1 MQQVHIIRH
10 QSCMVLKKGTVR
22 NYSVHVHALLTI
34 KPSEMGI
41 RGLTSQL
48 RPLTVRKPPQA
59 FADGTMFID
68 GHSMSHTVAR
78 SGQEGAMYDWRGVG
92 LAMEMTMKSW
102 LQAGWK
108 IEMILFDGLTPREKM
123 GVIDKR
129 VRERIGKAV
138 NSHSL
143 SLAAACA
150 SVCQTTLVNK
160 FPQINCK
167 IAPGE
172 SDDLLASLVWNYA
185 TRHADT
191 PTYLLTGDSD
201 FCAFDFPNNVTLVN
215 PQTYRGQFDSLNL
228 TPQVTRRKGVP
239 PSAYAYITQYARSS
253 GQAVLTNPNYIKY
266 ANEQMETLKSQS
278 IATHAEYMKD
288 EAMMHSYK
296 VLGEDNTFDQA
307 AHRVINSLVASNELY
322 MMMPIMCEPSES
334 EFCFD
339 AGRRWRSLA
348 YEVIAQKE
356 GGSKDM
362 YFTEYGRHE
371 YRTNE
376 RKIPITDGSREQ
388 NDRLEKYKYGSK
400 ESITKEINS
409 WKTKEDFVQA
419 IYNEMDMTTPSG
431 EGPLKYSPEITKN
444 AALAYL
450 NEIVDSVGNKHRKEI
465 YFKNRGKMMS
475 PTALRVYNKF
485 LACVMSLRLLQC
497 AGFKLPVNLELY
509 DMDGA
514 RWAEV
519 VIQTSSPNH
528 KRIDIRNDKPRNNGD
543 TDDLSDQMRTMRID

>member
-1 MQQVHIIRH
+1 
-10 QSCMVLKKGTVR
+10 
-22 NYSVHVHALLTI
+22 
-34 KPSEMGI
+34 MGI

-48 RPLTVRKPPQA
+48 RPLTVRKAPQA
-59 FADGTMFID
+59 LADGTMFID
-68 GHSMSHTVAR
+68 GHSMSHAVAR
-78 SGQEGAMYDWRGVG
+78 SGKEGAMYDWRGVG

-123 GVIDKR
+123 DVIDKR

-143 SLAAACA
+143 NLAAACA
-150 SVCQTTLVNK
+150 SVCQATLVNK

-167 IAPGE
+167 IASGE
-172 SDDLLASLVWNYA
+172 SDNLLASMVWNYA
-185 TRHADT
+185 TKHTNT

-201 FCAFDFPNNVTLVN
+201 FCAFDFPDNVTLVN
-215 PQTYRGQFDSLNL
+215 PHTHRGQFDALNL
-228 TPQVTRRKGVP
+228 TPQVTRKKGLP
-239 PSAYAYITQYARSS
+239 PSAFAYNVQYGQVRSY
-253 GQAVLTNPNYIKY
+253 GQSVLTNPEYIKY
-266 ANEQMETLKSQS
+266 ATEQMETLKSQS

-288 EAMMHSYK
+288 EAMMHSYN
-296 VLGEDNTFDQA
+296 VLGEGNSFDQA
-307 AHRVINSLVASNELY
+307 AHRVINSMVASNELY
-322 MMMPIMCEPSES
+322 MMMPIMCEPMES

-348 YEVIAQKE
+348 YEKIAQKA

-362 YFTEYGRHE
+362 YFTEYGRDRN
-371 YRTNE
+371 RTSK
-376 RKIPITDGSREQ
+376 RKIPITDGTREQ
-388 NDRLEKYKYGSK
+388 NDRLEQYKYGSK
-400 ESITKEINS
+400 ESITQEING

-419 IYNEMDMTTPSG
+419 IYNEMDLTTPSG
-431 EGPLKYSPEITKN
+431 EGLLKYSPEITKN

-450 NEIVDSVGNKHRKEI
+450 NEIVNSVGNKHRKEI
-465 YFKNRGKMMS
+465 YFKNRGQDMS
-475 PTALRVYNKF
+475 HTALRVYNKF
-485 LACVMSLRLLQC
+485 LACVMSLRLLEC

-528 KRIDIRNDKPRNNGD
+528 RRIDIRNDKPSNNVD
-543 TDDLSDQMRTMRID
+543 TDSLTDQMKTMNID